1 MNNYDFKFADSY
13 LGYWNIPNIGRKIPG
28 TLYLEKHSIRLELFW
43 NNIAHTNF
51 RTLSTATGY
60 AYTENNKK
68 KCCYYF
74 KLKDLHLTYVSWFGK
89 RQSQYKFDV
98 YSFFIS
104 DKPRFSINGILNCC
118 IRTSLMDKWLW
129 DYTRDCYECP
139 LPIDENDPIELKFE
153 VKPSLT
159 LYESSKFWVYIKFG
173 NSMNTPN
180 DTGFIMS
187 ANCFLNIYLKKKKIF
202 YDALD
207 LTECIIWLFSLLWNN
222 NFNPDFLEFR
232 TSKAKFLYKQS
243 DRYSYKYRNIESTTL
258 NTLISDFEES
268 DFSPMIDK
276 WLRLVTDYKNAIST
290 FFETQFNEH
299 TTPSSA
305 IKNYV
310 SVIDGLSRDFDIPSD
325 GKTNNT
331 KKKEK
336 FEPVFNII
344 KHALTAKEFNEL
356 KMAVLR
362 ESTKDIKC
370 RFTYFIKLLSE
381 YVLISLE
388 QDFCSKTIETRNLI
402 THSKANS
409 NDVFNKEQYRDVV
422 FCLEDL
428 IRAYIL
434 KNIGVPQDIAKKI
447 ISKIEMTSQ

>member
-28 TLYLEKHSIRLELFW
+28 TLYIEKHSIRLELFW
-43 NNIAHTNF
+43 NNVASSH
-51 RTLSTATGY
+51 LSKFPSATGY
-60 AYTENNKK
+60 AYTEIDNKK
-68 KCCYYF
+68 HCYYF
-74 KLKDLHLTYVSWFGK
+74 KLKDLYLTYVSWFGK
-89 RQSQYKFDV
+89 HQSQYKLDV
-98 YSFFIS
+98 YSLFMS
-104 DKPRFSINGILNCC
+104 DKPRFSTNGILNCC
-118 IRTSLMDKWLW
+118 IRTNLMDKWLW
-129 DYTRDCYECP
+129 DYTQNSYTCP
-139 LPIDENDPIELKFE
+139 LPINENDPIELKFE

-159 LYESSKFWVYIKFG
+159 LYESSKIWMYIKFG
-173 NSMNTPN
+173 NGMSTPN
-180 DTGFIMS
+180 AMGFNMS
-187 ANCFLNIYLKKKKIF
+187 AHCFFNINLKRKEKF

-207 LTECIIWLFSLLWNN
+207 LTECIIWLLSLLWNN

-232 TSKAKFLYKQS
+232 TSKAKFIYKQS

-258 NTLISDFEES
+258 NTSISDLEES

-276 WLRLVTDYKNAIST
+276 WLRLIADYKNSIST

-310 SVIDGLSRDFDIPSD
+310 SVIDGLSRDFDIPSN

-331 KKKEK
+331 KRKDK
-336 FEPVFNII
+336 FEPVFNKI

-370 RFTYFIKLLSE
+370 RFAYFINLLSE
-381 YVLISLE
+381 YIPVSLE

-409 NDVFNKEQYRDVV
+409 NDVFKKEQYRDVV
-422 FCLEDL
+422 FCLEDI

-447 ISKIEMTSQ
+447 ISKIEMNS